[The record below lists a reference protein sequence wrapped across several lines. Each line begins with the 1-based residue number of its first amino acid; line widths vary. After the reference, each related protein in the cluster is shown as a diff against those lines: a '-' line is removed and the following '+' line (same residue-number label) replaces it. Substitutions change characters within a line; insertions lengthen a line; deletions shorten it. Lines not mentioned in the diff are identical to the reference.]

1 MSNTLYNERE
11 DINKVSTNKAQGI
24 DAIVIIINDRLI
36 SDESDLAQIGENE
49 KLIVKLCFIQSTTQS
64 SFNLQKF
71 QSFIDGVVNFLT
83 NQLRI
88 EPFSDIYDKLFDEEG
103 DYIDN
108 LKETPKLSLFFVS
121 GCTRHNLDNNTIEKE
136 KQKILNRNEIN
147 KKFDLENI
155 YFFQTKELNEKY
167 DQIPK
172 FHTVSLK
179 LHKNVQLDEKD
190 KVKISLLS
198 AIKFK
203 EFKKLI
209 LTKEENLRD
218 NLFVDNP
225 RLYIGETPVNEDIK
239 STLSNNNYNPYFIYL
254 NNGLTIMCD
263 SIKRHSYNE
272 NEYVLSYPRIING
285 CQTTHILYEH
295 HKENPKSLEN
305 LEIVVKVIATE
316 DNDLKKQIIFAA
328 NNQNAIDKDL
338 QSLNEFHEKIE
349 QFFQGNDDLKL
360 FYERLRGQYANVTP
374 PYKKINI
381 EALARIYISTFLK
394 EPHKMKSNAIKKINE
409 YQQNGKIFKHG
420 NLENIADYYYCAILY
435 YWLNKFVVNNVI
447 ILKSQTMD
455 MHLLMSCN
463 LTLEKDGKNTT
474 QDKINYIKYE
484 TNAKITFEKVCLFI
498 EKQRFL
504 FERRGF
510 YSSPKTKRLIEELN
524 NASLN

>member
-1 MSNTLYNERE
+1 
-11 DINKVSTNKAQGI
+11 
-24 DAIVIIINDRLI
+24 
-36 SDESDLAQIGENE
+36 
-49 KLIVKLCFIQSTTQS
+49 
-64 SFNLQKF
+64 
-71 QSFIDGVVNFLT
+71 
-83 NQLRI
+83 
-88 EPFSDIYDKLFDEEG
+88 
-103 DYIDN
+103 
-108 LKETPKLSLFFVS
+108 
-121 GCTRHNLDNNTIEKE
+121 
-136 KQKILNRNEIN
+136 
-147 KKFDLENI
+147 
-155 YFFQTKELNEKY
+155 
-167 DQIPK
+167 
-172 FHTVSLK
+172 
-179 LHKNVQLDEKD
+179 
-190 KVKISLLS
+190 
-198 AIKFK
+198 
-203 EFKKLI
+203 
-209 LTKEENLRD
+209 
-218 NLFVDNP
+218 
-225 RLYIGETPVNEDIK
+225 
-239 STLSNNNYNPYFIYL
+239 
-254 NNGLTIMCD
+254 MCD

-295 HKENPKSLEN
+295 YKENPKSFED

-316 DNDLKKQIIFAA
+316 DNNLKKQIIFAA

-338 QSLNEFHEKIE
+338 QSLNEFHEEIE

-381 EALARIYISTFLK
+381 ETLARVYISTFLK

-409 YQQNGKIFKHG
+409 YQQNGKIFKPG
-420 NLENIADYYYCAILY
+420 NLDNIADYYYCAILY
-435 YWLNKFVVNNVI
+435 YWLNKFLVNNVI